1 MKKIAM
7 GFIVFT
13 GLMLTGC
20 NNQTEKSQAVDS
32 QASSTTSS
40 ILESSESTES
50 TSSQQTQETSRTSD
64 TSGNTTESSS
74 IADAVNKF
82 PYAVDLSALA
92 SSITFYHGV
101 SVNYPTS
108 FTLDNLMSREPLI
121 TITFESPDN
130 TVGASKYQ
138 GSITEIPTKEIRIFS
153 AKDDYIRSVF
163 VNTQIN
169 LDLHIEGEHDY
180 QEGVNN
186 RPMYLFANADGGYS
200 LATPNYAG
208 NVLEQDQ
215 DVMQEVLRA

>member
-1 MKKIAM
+1 MKKIAI
-7 GFIVFT
+7 GFIVLT
-13 GLMLTGC
+13 GLILTGC
-20 NNQTEKSQAVDS
+20 NNQTENSQTADS

-40 ILESSESTES
+40 SLESNES
-50 TSSQQTQETSRTSD
+50 TSSQQTQETSQISE
-64 TSGNTTESSS
+64 TSGSTTESSS

-82 PYAVDLSALA
+82 PYAVDLSAFA
-92 SSITFYHGV
+92 SSVTFYHGF

-121 TITFESPDN
+121 TITYESPDN
-130 TVGASKYQ
+130 TVSASRYQ
-138 GSITEIPTKEIRIFS
+138 GSITEIPTKEIRVFS
-153 AKDDYIRSVF
+153 AKDNQIRSVF

-169 LDLHIEGEHDY
+169 LDLHLEGEQNY

-208 NVLEQDQ
+208 NVPEQDQ